1 MMQQAIRSVAIVG
14 GGVAGSMVA
23 AALAHAFGRAVTI
36 TVIDAGSKP
45 AAASMTAALP
55 TLHQF
60 HAALDI
66 DHDDFLRAT
75 GAANALGTTFFDWGS
90 IGSCYLRADAGARGV
105 QFDTRHYIAYLR
117 RYGQARG
124 VRQATGPVLAC
135 VRHNNGRID
144 AVRLASGVLLTA
156 DLFIDCSGAAAELIG
171 KALKVGFDDWRHWL
185 ACDRAWE
192 TVCETGTEAGPH
204 VRAREAGWAWRI
216 GVQGRTSH
224 AHVFASAFMSED
236 LAAACLPGG
245 ASTILRRFVNGCR
258 TEQWRYNVVAIGA
271 SASFLEP
278 LEGTGLHLV
287 QSSITRLL
295 AFFPDMAFPAIDITE
310 YNRQCAAE
318 TEQIRDFLILHYHA
332 TERTD
337 TPFWQASQG
346 MQVPERLIDT
356 MELFRSRGRIARSD
370 NALFDDPAWRQV
382 MLGQGMR
389 PEAAAPLVGAACTTA
404 QATPIRRRHS

>member
-23 AALAHAFGRAVTI
+23 AALAHALGRAATI

-45 AAASMTAALP
+45 ATASMTSALS
-55 TLHQF
+55 TLHRF
-60 HAALDI
+60 HAALEI

-75 GAANALGTTFFDWGS
+75 GATNALGTTFFDWGS
-90 IGSCYLRADAGARGV
+90 KGSCYLRADGRTRGV

-124 VRQATGPVLAC
+124 VRHATGPVQSC
-135 VRHNNGRID
+135 VRNSNGRID
-144 AVRLASGVLLTA
+144 AVRLGSGMLLTA
-156 DLFIDCSGAAAELIG
+156 DLFIDCSGAAAVLIG
-171 KALKVGFDDWRHWL
+171 KTLKVDFEDWRHYL

-192 TVCETGTEAGPH
+192 SVCETGTEPGTH
-204 VRAREAGWAWRI
+204 VRARAAGWEWRI
-216 GVQGRTSH
+216 GVQGRTSYG
-224 AHVFASAFMSED
+224 HVFASSFMSDDE
-236 LAAACLPGG
+236 AAADLPRG
-245 ASTILRRFVNGCR
+245 AAPILRCFVNGRR
-258 TEQWRYNVVAIGA
+258 TEQWRHNVVAIGA

-278 LEGTGLHLV
+278 LEGSGLHLV
-287 QSSITRLL
+287 QTGIARLL

-310 YNRQCAAE
+310 FNRQGAAE

-332 TERTD
+332 TQRTD
-337 TPFWQASQG
+337 TPFWQACQG
-346 MQVPERLIDT
+346 MEVPERLIDT

-370 NALFDDPAWRQV
+370 NALFDDHAWRQV

-389 PEAAAPLVGAACTTA
+389 PEAAAPTIGARTQPA
-404 QATPIRRRHS
+404 PLSLRHS